1 MAVERGGE
9 DARSRTSDVEPALI
23 EFHAARRE
31 LGERAAEIDRRLAD
45 RGLVIGDLPAE
56 RSAFGGQFLQARF
69 FVEMRAVLVLEIDP
83 RDVVLLTR
91 VADDRKAAARRCDA
105 CALKRDLAVEIGR
118 ASGRAG
124 VWSYV

>member
-1 MAVERGGE
+1 M
-9 DARSRTSDVEPALI
+9 
-23 EFHAARRE
+23 
-31 LGERAAEIDRRLAD
+31 DRRLAY
-45 RGLVIGDLPAE
+45 RGLVIGYLPAE

-105 CALKRDLAVEIGR
+105 CALKRDLAVERLDAEGALRSEEHTAELQSLQRI
-118 ASGRAG
+118 
-124 VWSYV
+124 SYAEFGLTKQTRNQT